1 MHGQRSLRGA
11 SKIREGRVAKRE
23 SEFARLVSYSI
34 SERPGFLTNIRKELV
49 LAYIRK
55 YDPSTI
61 SELESTL
68 SQEGVRSTEEDL
80 LEIVRDLQRSGLISL
95 GRTSYES
102 LTSFLTEP
110 GEAWWVYAIISVSI
124 VEVLL
129 VVFQTQTG
137 SLLGLRILFGLGLL
151 GFLPGY
157 STLRCL
163 FPSDQLSQLERTLL
177 SIFLSVVVS
186 IALGVIL
193 GVGYLLTGISSVMLL
208 SSYTVA
214 LTLLAAYRRHSFV
227 RASMSVGRG
236 PGTNCS

>member
-1 MHGQRSLRGA
+1 MPWLWRQSERTHGQCSLRGA
-11 SKIREGRVAKRE
+11 LKTAGCRLTKQG
-23 SEFARLVSYSI
+23 SECARLVSRSTC
-34 SERPGFLTNIRKELV
+34 ERPGFLTNIRKELV
-49 LAYIRK
+49 LAYIRN
-55 YDPSTI
+55 YHPSTI
-61 SELESTL
+61 RELEARL
-68 SQEGVRSTEEDL
+68 NQEGIRSSEEDL
-80 LEIVRDLQRSGLISL
+80 FEILRDLQRSGLISL
-95 GRTSYES
+95 GRIRYES
-102 LTSFLTEP
+102 LTSFLTQP

-137 SLLGLRILFGLGLL
+137 ALLGLRILFGLGLL

-163 FPSDQLSQLERTLL
+163 FPSDQLSQLEGTLL

-193 GVGYLLTGISSVMLL
+193 GVGYLLTGISSVTLL

-214 LTLLAAYRRHSFV
+214 LTLLAAHRRRSFQ
-227 RASMSVGRG
+227 RA
-236 PGTNCS
+236 P